1 MSTATGTVTT
11 ANETATNLWFNNLR
25 PNPNANMRLFCVPYA
40 GGGAQAFQ
48 QWPDILP
55 PSFDVWAANLPGRGK
70 RLMESAFF
78 QLSGLIAALTEALM
92 PLLDKPF
99 AIFGHSMGA
108 LIAYETV
115 RTLKKLHGPMP
126 VHLLVSGCFAPQLP
140 DPCHIHHLPQEEF
153 VRELRRLNGMP
164 KEILENQELMELV
177 LPSLR
182 ADFTATETYV
192 YNDEPP
198 LSCSISVLGGWRDPL
213 TTRESLE
220 AWRIH
225 TTGYFS
231 MRMLPGDHF
240 FIHSMQRL
248 LLDLIVSELQQ
259 ATCQRQE
266 VICQETFRD
275 IP

>member
-1 MSTATGTVTT
+1 
-11 ANETATNLWFNNLR
+11 
-25 PNPNANMRLFCVPYA
+25 
-40 GGGAQAFQ
+40 
-48 QWPDILP
+48 
-55 PSFDVWAANLPGRGK
+55 
-70 RLMESAFF
+70 
-78 QLSGLIAALTEALM
+78 M

-115 RTLKKLHGPMP
+115 RTLRKLHGPMP

-140 DPCHIHHLPQEEF
+140 DPCYIHHLPQEEF

-266 VICQETFRD
+266 VICEETFRD